1 MNAIVEQINSGGYAF
16 VEFAVS
22 MLIQVSVLIVLL
34 FLADLVLRRR
44 VRAVFR
50 YWMWLLVLVKLV
62 LPTSLSGPFSIGYW
76 FGDKLEYAD
85 VGRGAYEPRASGPMM
100 PALPYIDISNVPPAI
115 YPPVTSAAPGEADP
129 ASMQPI
135 AAPAVPPA
143 QIEWQGIVFLLWLA
157 VVMAM
162 ALLLA
167 QRAVFVHGLV
177 AQAREASRP
186 MYDALEECRR
196 NMKVRGKVGLKVS
209 PNAASPA
216 VCGLLRPVILVPQ
229 NLASALD
236 TTDLRIVLLHELAHV
251 KRGDL
256 WVNLAQTLLQ
266 IVYFYNPLL
275 WLANAVIRRAR
286 EQAVDEA
293 VLVAMGERASR
304 YPETLVSVAKLA
316 FKRPAL
322 SLRLIG
328 VVESKSALTARIKRI
343 LSRPIPKSAKLGIL
357 GLAVIVITAVIVL
370 PMAKAQ
376 LYTDRA
382 RQVMALAEQE
392 ARRLKHEYIGTEH
405 ILLALAGQKDG
416 VGGKVLDKLGIQKE
430 MVESELAKLVRPGP
444 KPITKG
450 SLPQTPRA
458 KSAIDYA
465 EQEAKALDHD
475 YIGTEHIL
483 LGLMREKTGIAAQML
498 AKLGVSYDVGR
509 AEVLDF
515 VKPGPNANGGDAS
528 LDAKVSLRVLD
539 RQTHKPVGDCCFTFT
554 GWGQVEKTNSLGIF
568 SNPED
573 DFAGRLVQGSQL
585 SLWHP
590 DYDNKLTD
598 GYTADKNGVVTVL
611 LDKGGDASL
620 EVKVSLTVRGKKSDH
635 IPRVRLLNAEEKEVR
650 RIESSPDSTFRFSG
664 LAGGAYTIEAY
675 FWDSYPTFYEKIQLS
690 AGEHRNISIDA
701 QTDEVARI
709 RVAGRVINKKTN
721 KGIEGLKI
729 HFVGAP
735 RDDVRTN
742 KDGAFSAMADRA
754 RFHQCLILGKGG
766 GGQVEMD
773 NHINEDLA
781 RKLAIHIDPDSPPVR
796 PLRDDDGDGVF
807 CDTLDCRICDS
818 AASESAVQEKTL
830 WAQSTYSATLANG
843 GDDDQPAARPG
854 AAYEE
859 GPASKDLKIKV
870 GPSTFK
876 VNMVVRWDG
885 GGNPRFGD
893 GLGNEPL
900 EISLKTPDYSKQ
912 AAWMDIAN
920 IYISPDSGLYDALEL
935 RFFDHETRELLSP
948 KGRIGIGYDVKNSVV
963 QLRSIGAPLPDSV
976 DVWMR
981 LLHNPE
987 KDSVWRL
994 DAKAGASAQLNRE
1007 QISLRMVKDGLWSHS
1022 TKQPAGGKPGQIQW
1036 TKRHEDSDVCM
1047 AVFDFTNVKRSWF
1060 GRGEKYQICA
1070 VGVDGKRYVP
1080 DFPHFIGVV
1089 SGATEIIR
1097 FGLPAEKV
1105 SRFEIRPFHGRDT
1118 FYFDNVKL
1126 PRIGRRTFDP
1136 PPPVTV
1142 PVNGKKTEYTS
1153 TDLDPISLNVRVL
1166 PGIAAASVQGGSGTL
1181 PARVFPMSEPH
1192 GNLDTQ
1198 TTAIYDFHGIE
1209 LNRCLLTYL
1218 DNQGAPITSRSTSII
1233 AHGAPARQ
1241 FTGFETVPIPIEKI
1255 DRVVL
1260 SLTDD
1265 RVLPGKEAS
1274 LSGADWM
1281 RQMTVLSVGELI
1293 DVLAETNIGK
1303 DKSKWFA
1310 AIHRLVEIDAP
1321 AVPEIVA
1328 EIRRTEKPQTQSK
1341 LALTL
1346 RAIGDANAVPGLIDA
1361 LERSGFSSDYGLG
1374 EPKTELE
1381 RFYKTYQM
1389 EPAEESLGLGRP
1401 VREITIAL
1409 ERLTGHSEGY
1419 DHFDAYD
1426 SAGNRLG
1433 GYTVTPEIRDRQRQH
1448 RREVAEKWRVWCQ
1461 ANKDNIEPAQK
1472 PPAPPA
1478 EPKQPKPEGLEGGIL
1493 TGPEGAQLTFAIVPN
1508 IDGSTH
1514 QPRLTKEQ
1522 YQKYLDYLAEEG
1534 PFAGS
1539 IRGDSFQWS
1548 PVKGNAAS
1556 FEGLPLS
1563 TYKDRTYIL
1572 LCARAQYVMMPE
1584 VEGRWIWGLEKVEA
1598 TSIDGSP
1605 AINIWFDEKAAELL
1619 GKLTKANIDNHVA
1632 VAVDGWVMMAPAVL
1646 AEIRKTATITG
1657 DFTAEEV
1664 RALVED
1670 LQKGM
1675 PAVDQQAVEAMRRI
1689 AEAAEKLSKDDLLS
1703 MGPRQIVENLFVVGP
1718 ARNAEKLAWF
1728 FRSDS
1733 PAAKGI
1739 TVHDFAQMADAH
1751 KTEVLEVY
1759 ADANDAL
1766 AVTSNIKGKDG
1777 EQEGRLIFYL
1787 SKQTGT
1793 WLIHDADIGDPQRVQ
1808 DDVTRFKNKHPNA
1821 KLDSSSQAVDSTPGE
1836 ALRCD
1841 LKTEK
1846 PKVAFGEQPLFTATL
1861 TNAGSEP
1868 VNVMGYGDEPEGH
1881 PSYRLPLAG
1890 ARLEIR
1896 GYGIQGY
1903 DAPGGEP
1910 KAVRIE
1916 AGKSWSFEM
1925 PPPRVP
1931 RYADEPAHPLPNLQA
1946 YLPGKHTAQVIYSI
1960 GDYEK
1965 ERFGPTLVF
1974 GADAGALAGK
1984 KPDKPWEG
1992 TVRSNEVTFEVLEDD
2007 SEALRIRR
2015 AVDSGEGIRENL
2027 TLELTCPATQIE
2039 MGQGT
2044 QLNLTAKNPGS
2055 NMLYLGSNCQLRWKG
2070 PDGKE
2075 GSSLG
2080 LGAAEAR
2087 QVGSGG
2093 SLVIGGWSFSSGQA
2107 PVPGTYQVWVEYT
2120 AGARPDAREAW
2131 VKSNVITLE
2140 SVEPGSVPKSARPF
2154 STTLPNG
2161 VTVEVVGIC
2170 EYPSA
2175 GKQWWRPDGTP
2186 FTLPAG
2192 IKIEDSIRKA
2202 GVGDNAYQF
2211 LFRYNSQEDL
2221 MWNSLDALCL
2231 HFAIEGHS
2239 GTDLI
2244 NLTRLPKGG
2253 QDGLVAKVAI
2263 FKEPLDSTTIQANLA
2278 TGNWQTQ
2285 AVRDISKI
2293 EQRNEDIYWFTSQSA
2308 GNTSLDILHRIEGQ
2322 QIKTIAIDREGNE
2335 YGASYSLGSFNGWAS
2350 ISSIDGR
2357 RYVAGLR
2364 KDDRLVKFKLQSRP
2378 FWSSVIGN
2386 VSLKA
2391 NFKTDVEIK
2400 VESEKISGVVGVI
2413 DSTLGKSTS
2422 AEAAFIIQKVLDRYA
2437 AIKTYSAI
2445 GELLTDVNHPPG
2457 AMRAIPGITT
2467 EMLQQMG
2474 EQQLKSIFTIKMA
2487 RPNLYCIEWNENID
2501 SDLSKVGN
2509 AWSVGDGSY
2518 GLILGKEK
2526 SFEKPLEALIWTAKN
2541 MGKVQSSLFFDTSLN
2556 TLRELRDLSQQED
2569 EQLEGVECYVISGS
2583 RYRRTYT
2590 YWVSK
2595 KDFLIRRHKFVSGG
2609 DGKLIEGGG
2618 HEVTDETIKESLK
2631 AMDKEATPEEIAKTR
2646 AMLTAANAMASG
2658 VKVTNTETYRNII
2671 LDQPISK
2678 EQFVPSKDI
2687 DEITEEL
2694 KNLRVQYIQ
2703 RLENISPTESNLK
2716 TDVQVEVETPDE
2728 KAGLVWGEEVNGL
2741 RAAIEFEP
2749 EKQTYSIP
2757 EKIGVHFHIQNVS
2770 DKPIQFIS
2778 ESYRWE
2784 PLKIEDAN
2792 GNRQGVRENVYSGLP
2807 PVTRHYLEPG
2817 REVVLRGLPLSIA
2830 QDEQQLESLGGPYGT
2845 DFKAKP
2851 GVYSVRSRLT
2861 IPGVISSSLPAQ
2873 KDDWTGQL
2881 ETGKHKLVV
2890 AVDPNSGNR
2899 PR

>member
-1 MNAIVEQINSGGYAF
+1 LLKRRTSMNAIVEQINSGGYAF

-382 RQVMALAEQE
+382 RQVMALAEKE

-416 VGGKVLDKLGIQKE
+416 VGAKVLDKLGIQKATL
-430 MVESELAKLVRPGP
+430 ESELAKLVRPGP

-509 AEVLDF
+509 AEVLDL
-515 VKPGPNANGGDAS
+515 VKPGP
-528 LDAKVSLRVLD
+528 RVKTD
-539 RQTHKPVGDCCFTFT
+539 
-554 GWGQVEKTNSLGIF
+554 VEIETQ
-568 SNPED
+568 PP
-573 DFAGRLVQGSQL
+573 GS
-585 SLWHP
+585 
-590 DYDNKLTD
+590 
-598 GYTADKNGVVTVL
+598 
-611 LDKGGDASL
+611 
-620 EVKVSLTVRGKKSDH
+620 
-635 IPRVRLLNAEEKEVR
+635 
-650 RIESSPDSTFRFSG
+650 
-664 LAGGAYTIEAY
+664 
-675 FWDSYPTFYEKIQLS
+675 
-690 AGEHRNISIDA
+690 
-701 QTDEVARI
+701 
-709 RVAGRVINKKTN
+709 
-721 KGIEGLKI
+721 
-729 HFVGAP
+729 
-735 RDDVRTN
+735 
-742 KDGAFSAMADRA
+742 
-754 RFHQCLILGKGG
+754 
-766 GGQVEMD
+766 
-773 NHINEDLA
+773 
-781 RKLAIHIDPDSPPVR
+781 
-796 PLRDDDGDGVF
+796 
-807 CDTLDCRICDS
+807 
-818 AASESAVQEKTL
+818 
-830 WAQSTYSATLANG
+830 
-843 GDDDQPAARPG
+843 DDQPPAA
-854 AAYEE
+854 
-859 GPASKDLKIKV
+859 
-870 GPSTFK
+870 
-876 VNMVVRWDG
+876 
-885 GGNPRFGD
+885 
-893 GLGNEPL
+893 
-900 EISLKTPDYSKQ
+900 KTQFS
-912 AAWMDIAN
+912 W
-920 IYISPDSGLYDALEL
+920 
-935 RFFDHETRELLSP
+935 
-948 KGRIGIGYDVKNSVV
+948 KNSAR
-963 QLRSIGAPLPDSV
+963 LR
-976 DVWMR
+976 
-981 LLHNPE
+981 
-987 KDSVWRL
+987 
-994 DAKAGASAQLNRE
+994 
-1007 QISLRMVKDGLWSHS
+1007 
-1022 TKQPAGGKPGQIQW
+1022 
-1036 TKRHEDSDVCM
+1036 
-1047 AVFDFTNVKRSWF
+1047 
-1060 GRGEKYQICA
+1060 
-1070 VGVDGKRYVP
+1070 
-1080 DFPHFIGVV
+1080 
-1089 SGATEIIR
+1089 
-1097 FGLPAEKV
+1097 
-1105 SRFEIRPFHGRDT
+1105 
-1118 FYFDNVKL
+1118 
-1126 PRIGRRTFDP
+1126 
-1136 PPPVTV
+1136 
-1142 PVNGKKTEYTS
+1142 VNQDY
-1153 TDLDPISLNVRVL
+1153 
-1166 PGIAAASVQGGSGTL
+1166 
-1181 PARVFPMSEPH
+1181 
-1192 GNLDTQ
+1192 
-1198 TTAIYDFHGIE
+1198 
-1209 LNRCLLTYL
+1209 
-1218 DNQGAPITSRSTSII
+1218 
-1233 AHGAPARQ
+1233 
-1241 FTGFETVPIPIEKI
+1241 
-1255 DRVVL
+1255 
-1260 SLTDD
+1260 
-1265 RVLPGKEAS
+1265 
-1274 LSGADWM
+1274 
-1281 RQMTVLSVGELI
+1281 
-1293 DVLAETNIGK
+1293 
-1303 DKSKWFA
+1303 
-1310 AIHRLVEIDAP
+1310 
-1321 AVPEIVA
+1321 
-1328 EIRRTEKPQTQSK
+1328 
-1341 LALTL
+1341 L
-1346 RAIGDANAVPGLIDA
+1346 RASFP
-1361 LERSGFSSDYGLG
+1361 
-1374 EPKTELE
+1374 
-1381 RFYKTYQM
+1381 
-1389 EPAEESLGLGRP
+1389 
-1401 VREITIAL
+1401 
-1409 ERLTGHSEGY
+1409 
-1419 DHFDAYD
+1419 D
-1426 SAGNRLG
+1426 SAGYYIVESHGLSKGLG
-1433 GYTVTPEIRDRQRQH
+1433 TTYIKEYERARGPLDVVFGQDGKLFSEEIYEQSMQGF
-1448 RREVAEKWRVWCQ
+1448 EKL
-1461 ANKDNIEPAQK
+1461 AQNSEAYPLSLYAK
-1472 PPAPPA
+1472 RWTI
-1478 EPKQPKPEGLEGGIL
+1478 IL
-1493 TGPEGAQLTFAIVPN
+1493 
-1508 IDGSTH
+1508 DW
-1514 QPRLTKEQ
+1514 
-1522 YQKYLDYLAEEG
+1522 LAEEQDALSTTRALNDLKVG
-1534 PFAGS
+1534 QSNKYEAHLTGAYAAIILARDGYMEKAVQTFVQCRPEQTPQWGWFVFAINRYFNKYVEQTAPNMTRREGTNSIQKARTQEQWQEIEKPLRQAQTAYADYIEHQLLPLAARYITSQAAEEYKHIERIQIIDS
-1539 IRGDSFQWS
+1539 IRQIQRSHLSSFGLGTTTRQIS
-1548 PVKGNAAS
+1548 KRVKTSIRPKVLAVWQKSLTLLEEEKYKES
-1556 FEGLPLS
+1556 FEAYS
-1563 TYKDRTYIL
+1563 DEIL
-1572 LCARAQYVMMPE
+1572 MRCKSFDIPFEFLDQY
-1584 VEGRWIWGLEKVEA
+1584 WNKVV
-1598 TSIDGSP
+1598 S
-1605 AINIWFDEKAAELL
+1605 AA
-1619 GKLTKANIDNHVA
+1619 N
-1632 VAVDGWVMMAPAVL
+1632 
-1646 AEIRKTATITG
+1646 
-1657 DFTAEEV
+1657 
-1664 RALVED
+1664 
-1670 LQKGM
+1670 
-1675 PAVDQQAVEAMRRI
+1675 AM
-1689 AEAAEKLSKDDLLS
+1689 
-1703 MGPRQIVENLFVVGP
+1703 N
-1718 ARNAEKLAWF
+1718 
-1728 FRSDS
+1728 
-1733 PAAKGI
+1733 
-1739 TVHDFAQMADAH
+1739 
-1751 KTEVLEVY
+1751 TEVAFTS
-1759 ADANDAL
+1759 ADPSL
-1766 AVTSNIKGKDG
+1766 RPGGK
-1777 EQEGRLIFYL
+1777 
-1787 SKQTGT
+1787 T
-1793 WLIHDADIGDPQRVQ
+1793 
-1808 DDVTRFKNKHPNA
+1808 DVEI
-1821 KLDSSSQAVDSTPGE
+1821 KLDS
-1836 ALRCD
+1836 
-1841 LKTEK
+1841 
-1846 PKVAFGEQPLFTATL
+1846 
-1861 TNAGSEP
+1861 
-1868 VNVMGYGDEPEGH
+1868 
-1881 PSYRLPLAG
+1881 
-1890 ARLEIR
+1890 
-1896 GYGIQGY
+1896 
-1903 DAPGGEP
+1903 
-1910 KAVRIE
+1910 
-1916 AGKSWSFEM
+1916 
-1925 PPPRVP
+1925 
-1931 RYADEPAHPLPNLQA
+1931 
-1946 YLPGKHTAQVIYSI
+1946 
-1960 GDYEK
+1960 
-1965 ERFGPTLVF
+1965 
-1974 GADAGALAGK
+1974 
-1984 KPDKPWEG
+1984 
-1992 TVRSNEVTFEVLEDD
+1992 
-2007 SEALRIRR
+2007 
-2015 AVDSGEGIRENL
+2015 
-2027 TLELTCPATQIE
+2027 
-2039 MGQGT
+2039 
-2044 QLNLTAKNPGS
+2044 
-2055 NMLYLGSNCQLRWKG
+2055 
-2070 PDGKE
+2070 
-2075 GSSLG
+2075 
-2080 LGAAEAR
+2080 
-2087 QVGSGG
+2087 
-2093 SLVIGGWSFSSGQA
+2093 
-2107 PVPGTYQVWVEYT
+2107 
-2120 AGARPDAREAW
+2120 ARP
-2131 VKSNVITLE
+2131 KY
-2140 SVEPGSVPKSARPF
+2140 SA
-2154 STTLPNG
+2154 TLPNG
-2161 VTVEVVGIC
+2161 VTVELVGIC
-2170 EYPSA
+2170 EYPSD
-2175 GKQWWRPDGTP
+2175 GKQWWRPDGSLLAQAPYGQLDVT
-2186 FTLPAG
+2186 
-2192 IKIEDSIRKA
+2192 SIPGAKPNER
-2202 GVGDNAYQF
+2202 VY
-2211 LFRYNSQEDL
+2211 E
-2221 MWNSLDALCL
+2221 
-2231 HFAIEGHS
+2231 FAW
-2239 GTDLI
+2239 
-2244 NLTRLPKGG
+2244 RLPSGMEMIA
-2253 QDGLVAKVAI
+2253 V
-2263 FKEPLDSTTIQANLA
+2263 SA
-2278 TGNWQTQ
+2278 TGEIIEHGGMATEPRKNGRP
-2285 AVRDISKI
+2285 VSDI
-2293 EQRNEDIYWFTSQSA
+2293 
-2308 GNTSLDILHRIEGQ
+2308 
-2322 QIKTIAIDREGNE
+2322 
-2335 YGASYSLGSFNGWAS
+2335 
-2350 ISSIDGR
+2350 
-2357 RYVAGLR
+2357 
-2364 KDDRLVKFKLQSRP
+2364 
-2378 FWSSVIGN
+2378 SSVISYFPKDQKATTLITSSAVFKN
-2386 VSLKA
+2386 VSLRAAVKTDVQIEQPVTRRVPEDYPTVWEAVITAEDGDTLIVGAGQYPDEDTLIEPELEFLAWHKSDRDKYWHADGSVVSDEKELRILKNISHPGCGDPQHPDYEWLKLSFSHPSFDEKSYVELRMINDTGEHRKFVSATATGAENPEPRNGNRGWVLYTVSLGTKEDFPRQCGFELDYAIGRWKTGIKKLPKDYNGIMSFGSGFLLGSIGQNAEGKA
-2391 NFKTDVEIK
+2391 TINYTHLKRETSHQQHRFVAVTQDGIVAPSGHVHGGGPDTYKDEYEFDIPLEEIQHFQFQTREVRTATFRNVSLRSGHKTDVEVE
-2400 VESEKISGVVGVI
+2400 VESETISGVVGVI